1 MFFVLIIVSGKI
13 LPINLQIGPQAVICS
28 VALEG
33 LGHNQTQNTM
43 EVEMPFIS
51 FVLQPLGA
59 IYVQDNLLFS

>member
-13 LPINLQIGPQAVICS
+13 LPINPQIGPQAVI
-28 VALEG
+28 ALEG

-43 EVEMPFIS
+43 QVEMPFIS
-51 FVLQPLGA
+51 FVLQLLGT